1 MADHRTVATT
11 QRWVSLKGRGAA
23 TVAVR
28 GWEANLLTG
37 SELRIGLFGEWTL
50 TSGARSSSELSRRLS
65 ETPRP
70 TKISFDARE
79 LGAWDN
85 VLIDFLN
92 KLEAIADERGVEVDR
107 SALPG
112 GVGRLVALARA
123 VPERQGARRTQQ
135 RPDLLTRLGTG
146 SLNFFA
152 TTADFVGFLGDVVIG
167 IGRLIIG
174 RARLRRSDLM
184 LVIEDC
190 GPGALPIVALISF
203 LIGLILAFVGAIQLQ
218 QFGAAI
224 FVANL
229 VGIAIVREMGAM
241 MTAILM
247 SGRTGAAFA
256 ANLGTM
262 QVSDEI
268 SALQTLGIPPMEFLV
283 LPRIVA
289 LSLMMPLLTVFANIV
304 GMLGG
309 MLIAWMMLDVAPIT
323 YYNQTSGA
331 VGLND
336 WAIGLVK
343 AVLFGA
349 IVAVVGCWRGMRCE
363 RSAAA
368 VGAAATSAVV
378 LCIVLII
385 LVDATATVICTTL
398 KI

>member
-1 MADHRTVATT
+1 M
-11 QRWVSLKGRGAA
+11 
-23 TVAVR
+23 VAVTHGSLSPR
-28 GWEANLLTG
+28 GKRSANAAPKGWEENLLSDG
-37 SELRIGLFGEWTL
+37 ELRVRLFDEWVL
-50 TSGARSSSELSRRLS
+50 ASGTRSSTELSRRLS
-65 ETPRP
+65 ESPSP
-70 TKISFDARE
+70 KKISFDSRE

-85 VLIDFLN
+85 VLINFLN
-92 KLEAIADERGVEVDR
+92 KLEALAGERGIAVDR
-107 SALPG
+107 SGLPG
-112 GVGRLVALARA
+112 GVQRLVGLARA

-135 RPDLLTRLGTG
+135 RSDFLTRIGQG
-146 SLNFFA
+146 SLGFFA
-152 TTADFVGFLGDVVIG
+152 TTADFVMFLGEAIIG
-167 IGRLIIG
+167 VGHMLVG
-174 RARLRRSDLM
+174 RARLRGSDLM
-184 LVIEDC
+184 LAIEDC
-190 GPGALPIVALISF
+190 GPSALPIVALISF

-229 VGIAIVREMGAM
+229 VGVAMVREMGAM

-262 QVSDEI
+262 QVSDEV

-289 LSLMMPLLTVFANIV
+289 LSLMMPLLTVFANVV
-304 GMLGG
+304 GILGG
-309 MLIAWMMLDVAPIT
+309 MLIAWLMLDIAPIT

-331 VGLND
+331 VGMND
-336 WAIGLVK
+336 WAVGLVK
-343 AVLFGA
+343 SILFGA
-349 IVAVVGCWRGMRCE
+349 VVAIVGCWRGMRCQ

-368 VGAAATSAVV
+368 VGGAATSAVV

-385 LVDATATVICTTL
+385 IIDATATVICTTL

>member
-1 MADHRTVATT
+1 MVATT
-11 QRWVSLKGRGAA
+11 QSAVGLRENERGTSAHK
-23 TVAVR
+23 
-28 GWEANLLTG
+28 GWEANRVADGEVRVRL
-37 SELRIGLFGEWTL
+37 IGEWVL
-50 TSGARSSSELSRRLS
+50 ASGARSPTELSRQLNES
-65 ETPRP
+65 PPP
-70 TKISFDARE
+70 TKVSFDARE
-79 LGAWDN
+79 LAAWDN
-85 VLIDFLN
+85 VLINFLD
-92 KLEAIADERGVEVDR
+92 KLEAIAGERGVAVDR
-107 SALPG
+107 SGLPG
-112 GVGRLVALARA
+112 GVQRLLALARA
-123 VPERQGARRTQQ
+123 VPERQGARRTQE
-135 RPDLLTRLGTG
+135 RPDLLTRVGRSSLG
-146 SLNFFA
+146 FFA
-152 TTADFVGFLGDVVIG
+152 MTADLISFLGETVIG
-167 IGRLIIG
+167 IGRIFVG

-184 LVIEDC
+184 LAIEDC
-190 GPGALPIVALISF
+190 GPTALPIVALISF
-203 LIGLILAFVGAIQLQ
+203 LVGLILAFVGAIQLQ

-229 VGIAIVREMGAM
+229 VGIAMVREMGAM

-262 QVSDEI
+262 QVSDEV

-283 LPRIVA
+283 VPRVIA

-309 MLIAWMMLDVAPIT
+309 MLIGILMLDISPIT

-336 WAIGLVK
+336 WTVGLVK
-343 AVLFGA
+343 ALLFGA
-349 IVAVVGCWRGMRCE
+349 VVAIVGCWRGMRCQ

-368 VGAAATSAVV
+368 VGGAATTAVV

-385 LVDATATVICTTL
+385 IIDATATVICTTL

>member
-1 MADHRTVATT
+1 MV
-11 QRWVSLKGRGAA
+11 AA
-23 TVAVR
+23 THGSLSPRGKRSANAAPK
-28 GWEANLLTG
+28 GWEENLLSDG
-37 SELRIGLFGEWTL
+37 ELRVRLFDEWVL
-50 TSGARSSSELSRRLS
+50 ASGTRSSTELSRRLS
-65 ETPRP
+65 ESPSP
-70 TKISFDARE
+70 KKISFDSRQ

-85 VLIDFLN
+85 VLINFLK
-92 KLEAIADERGVEVDR
+92 KLEALASERGIAVDR
-107 SALPG
+107 SGLPG
-112 GVGRLVALARA
+112 GVQRLVRLARA

-135 RPDLLTRLGTG
+135 RSDFLTRIGQG
-146 SLNFFA
+146 SLGFFA
-152 TTADFVGFLGDVVIG
+152 TTADFVTFLGEAIIG
-167 IGRLIIG
+167 VGHMLVG
-174 RARLRRSDLM
+174 RARLRGSDLM
-184 LVIEDC
+184 LALEDC
-190 GPGALPIVALISF
+190 GPSALPIVALISF

-229 VGIAIVREMGAM
+229 VGVAMVREMGAM

-262 QVSDEI
+262 QVSDEV

-289 LSLMMPLLTVFANIV
+289 LSLMMPLLTVFANVAGI
-304 GMLGG
+304 LGG
-309 MLIAWMMLDVAPIT
+309 MLIAWLMLDIAPIT

-331 VGLND
+331 VGMND
-336 WAIGLVK
+336 WAVGLVK
-343 AVLFGA
+343 SILFGA
-349 IVAVVGCWRGMRCE
+349 VVAIVGCWRGMRCQ

-368 VGAAATSAVV
+368 VGGAATSAVV

-385 LVDATATVICTTL
+385 IIDATATVICTTL

>member
-1 MADHRTVATT
+1 MVATT
-11 QRWVSLKGRGAA
+11 QS
-23 TVAVR
+23 AVGLR
-28 GWEANLLTG
+28 ENARSTSAHKGWEANRVADGEVRVRL
-37 SELRIGLFGEWTL
+37 IGEWVL
-50 TSGARSSSELSRRLS
+50 ASGARSPTELSHQLNES
-65 ETPRP
+65 PPP
-70 TKISFDARE
+70 TKVSFDARE

-85 VLIDFLN
+85 VLINFLD
-92 KLEAIADERGVEVDR
+92 KLEAIAGERSVAVDR
-107 SALPG
+107 SGLPG
-112 GVGRLVALARA
+112 GVQRLLALARA
-123 VPERQGARRTQQ
+123 VPERQGARRTQE
-135 RPDLLTRLGTG
+135 RPDLLTRVGSSSLG
-146 SLNFFA
+146 FFA
-152 TTADFVGFLGDVVIG
+152 MMADLISFLGEAVIG
-167 IGRLIIG
+167 IGRIFVG

-184 LVIEDC
+184 LAIEDC
-190 GPGALPIVALISF
+190 GPTALPIVALISF
-203 LIGLILAFVGAIQLQ
+203 LVGLILAFVGAIQLQ

-229 VGIAIVREMGAM
+229 VGIAMVREMGAM

-262 QVSDEI
+262 QVSDEV

-283 LPRIVA
+283 VPRIVA

-309 MLIAWMMLDVAPIT
+309 MLIGILMLDISPIT

-336 WAIGLVK
+336 WAVGLVK
-343 AVLFGA
+343 ALLFGA
-349 IVAVVGCWRGMRCE
+349 VVAIVGCWRGMRCQ

-368 VGAAATSAVV
+368 VGGAATSAVV

-385 LVDATATVICTTL
+385 IIDATATVICTTL

>member
-1 MADHRTVATT
+1 MVATT
-11 QRWVSLKGRGAA
+11 EALAGPQVH
-23 TVAVR
+23 R
-28 GWEANLLTG
+28 GWEANSLAAG
-37 SELRIGLFGEWTL
+37 ELSIRLFGEWTL
-50 TSGARSSSELSRRLS
+50 ASGARSSAELSRRLG

-70 TKISFDARE
+70 TKITFDARD
-79 LGAWDN
+79 LQAWDN
-85 VLIDFLN
+85 VLIDFLS
-92 KLEAIADERGVEVDR
+92 KLETIAGDSGIAVDR
-107 SALPG
+107 SGLPG
-112 GVGRLVALARA
+112 GAQRLVALARA
-123 VPERQGARRTQQ
+123 VPERTGARRDQQ
-135 RPDLLTRLGTG
+135 RPDLFTRVGRSSLDFFSTAGDFIGFFGEALIG
-146 SLNFFA
+146 SSRML
-152 TTADFVGFLGDVVIG
+152 L
-167 IGRLIIG
+167 G

-190 GPGALPIVALISF
+190 GPSALPIVALIGF

-229 VGIAIVREMGAM
+229 VGIAMVREMGAM

-262 QVSDEI
+262 QVSDEV

-283 LPRIVA
+283 VPRIVA
-289 LSLMMPLLTVFANIV
+289 LSLMMPLLTIFANIA

-309 MLIAWMMLDVAPIT
+309 LLIGTLMLDISPIA

-331 VGLND
+331 VGIND
-336 WAIGLVK
+336 WAVGLVK

-349 IVAVVGCWRGMRCE
+349 VVATVGCWRGMRCR

-368 VGAAATSAVV
+368 VGGAATSAVV
-378 LCIVLII
+378 LSIVLII
-385 LVDATATVICTTL
+385 IIDATATVICTTL

>member
-1 MADHRTVATT
+1 MVATT
-11 QRWVSLKGRGAA
+11 DVSASLRETGSATAA
-23 TVAVR
+23 HK
-28 GWEANLLTG
+28 GWEVNLLAAG
-37 SELRIGLFGEWTL
+37 ELQVRLFGEWVL
-50 TSGARSSSELSRRLS
+50 ASGARSAAELSGRLG

-79 LGAWDN
+79 VGAWDN
-85 VLIDFLN
+85 VLIDFLS
-92 KLEAIADERGVEVDR
+92 KLETIAGERSIAVDR
-107 SALPG
+107 SGLPG
-112 GVGRLVALARA
+112 GVQRLVALARA
-123 VPERQGARRTQQ
+123 VPERAGARRTQQ
-135 RPDLLTRLGTG
+135 RPDLLTRVGRN
-146 SLNFFA
+146 SLSFFA
-152 TTADFVGFLGDVVIG
+152 MTADFVVFLGEALIG
-167 IGRLIIG
+167 IGRMLVG

-184 LVIEDC
+184 LTIEDC
-190 GPGALPIVALISF
+190 GPSALPIVALISF
-203 LIGLILAFVGAIQLQ
+203 LVGLILAFVGAIQLQ

-229 VGIAIVREMGAM
+229 VGIAMVREMGAM

-262 QVSDEI
+262 QVSDEV

-283 LPRIVA
+283 VPRIVA

-309 MLIAWMMLDVAPIT
+309 LLIGTLMLDISPIA

-331 VGLND
+331 VGIND
-336 WAIGLVK
+336 WMVGLVK

-349 IVAVVGCWRGMRCE
+349 VVAIVGCWRGMRCQ

-368 VGAAATSAVV
+368 VGSAATSAVV

-385 LVDATATVICTTL
+385 IIDATATVICTTL

>member
-1 MADHRTVATT
+1 MVATT
-11 QRWVSLKGRGAA
+11 RSPGRLDRPTTGAHG
-23 TVAVR
+23 
-28 GWEANLLTG
+28 GWDADPLTAG
-37 SELRIGLFGEWTL
+37 ELRIRLYGEWVL
-50 TSGARSSSELSRRLS
+50 SGGARSAAEISRRLTSAPQPSQISFDSSEL
-65 ETPRP
+65 E
-70 TKISFDARE
+70 
-79 LGAWDN
+79 AWDS
-85 VLIDFLN
+85 VLVNFLT
-92 KLEAIADERGVEVDR
+92 KLEAAAGERGIAIDH
-107 SALPG
+107 SGLPG
-112 GVGRLVALARA
+112 GVQRLVALARA

-135 RPDLLTRLGTG
+135 RSDLLTRVGG
-146 SLNFFA
+146 SSLSFFA
-152 TTADFVGFLGDVVIG
+152 MAADLITFLGEALIG
-167 IGRLIIG
+167 IGRMLIG

-184 LVIEDC
+184 IAIEDC
-190 GPGALPIVALISF
+190 GPNALPIVALISF
-203 LIGLILAFVGAIQLQ
+203 LVGLILAFVGAIQLE

-229 VGIAIVREMGAM
+229 VGIAMAREMGAM

-262 QVSDEI
+262 QVSDEV

-309 MLIAWMMLDVAPIT
+309 LLIGTLMLDITPIA
-323 YYNQTSGA
+323 YYNQTIGA
-331 VGLND
+331 VGIDD
-336 WAIGLVK
+336 WAVGLVK

-349 IVAVVGCWRGMRCE
+349 VVALVGCWRGMRCQ

-385 LVDATATVICTTL
+385 LIVAIATVICTTL

>member
-1 MADHRTVATT
+1 MVATT
-11 QRWVSLKGRGAA
+11 TTQSSGRVRRSTTNAH
-23 TVAVR
+23 R
-28 GWEANLLTG
+28 GWEVDLLAPG
-37 SELRIGLFGEWTL
+37 ELRIRLYGEWVL
-50 TSGARSSSELSRRLS
+50 SSGARSPAELSRLLGEAPHPS
-65 ETPRP
+65 Q
-70 TKISFDARE
+70 ISFDSSE

-85 VLIDFLN
+85 VLINFLD
-92 KLEAIADERGVEVDR
+92 KIEAVAGERGIVVER
-107 SALPG
+107 SGLPG
-112 GVGRLVALARA
+112 GVERLIGLARS
-123 VPERQGARRTQQ
+123 VPERQGARRTQR
-135 RPDLLTRLGTG
+135 RPDLLTGIGQSSLGF
-146 SLNFFA
+146 LE
-152 TTADFVGFLGDVVIG
+152 TASDFVTFLGEALIG
-167 IGRLIIG
+167 VGRMLVG

-184 LVIEDC
+184 LAIEDC
-190 GPGALPIVALISF
+190 GPAALPIVALISF

-229 VGIAIVREMGAM
+229 VGIAMVREMGAM

-289 LSLMMPLLTVFANIV
+289 LSVMMPLLTVFANIV

-309 MLIAWMMLDVAPIT
+309 LLISWLMLDIAPIT

-331 VGLND
+331 VGMND
-336 WAIGLVK
+336 WAVGLVK
-343 AVLFGA
+343 SMLFGMV
-349 IVAVVGCWRGMRCE
+349 VALVGCWRGMRCQ

-368 VGAAATSAVV
+368 VGSAATSAVV

-385 LVDATATVICTTL
+385 LIDATATVLCTTL

>member
-1 MADHRTVATT
+1 MV
-11 QRWVSLKGRGAA
+11 AA
-23 TVAVR
+23 TQGSVSSRER
-28 GWEANLLTG
+28 GSATASHKGWKANLLAAG
-37 SELRIGLFGEWTL
+37 ELRIRLFGEWVL
-50 TSGARSSSELSRRLS
+50 ASGARSSTELSHRLS
-65 ETPRP
+65 ELPRP
-70 TKISFDARE
+70 TKISFDADE

-85 VLIDFLN
+85 VLVDFLS
-92 KLEAIADERGVEVDR
+92 KIEASAGERGVAVDR
-107 SALPG
+107 SGLPG
-112 GVGRLVALARA
+112 GVQRLVGLARA

-135 RPDLLTRLGTG
+135 RPDLLTQVGRS
-146 SLNFFA
+146 SLSFFA
-152 TTADFVGFLGDVVIG
+152 TTADFVSFLGEAIIG
-167 IGRLIIG
+167 IGRMLVG
-174 RARLRRSDLM
+174 KARLRRSDLM
-184 LVIEDC
+184 LAIEDC
-190 GPGALPIVALISF
+190 GPSALPIAALISF
-203 LIGLILAFVGAIQLQ
+203 LVGLILD
-218 QFGAAI
+218 
-224 FVANL
+224 L
-229 VGIAIVREMGAM
+229 VGIAMVREMGAM

-262 QVSDEI
+262 QVSDEV

-283 LPRIVA
+283 VPRIVA

-309 MLIAWMMLDVAPIT
+309 MLIGVLMLDISPIT

-331 VGLND
+331 VGIND
-336 WAIGLVK
+336 WAVGLVK

-349 IVAVVGCWRGMRCE
+349 VVAIVGCWRGMRCQ

-385 LVDATATVICTTL
+385 IIDATATVICTVL

>member
-1 MADHRTVATT
+1 MV
-11 QRWVSLKGRGAA
+11 AA
-23 TVAVR
+23 TQGSVSSRERGSATASHK
-28 GWEANLLTG
+28 GWEANLLAAG
-37 SELRIGLFGEWTL
+37 ELRIRLFGEWVL
-50 TSGARSSSELSRRLS
+50 ASGARSSTELSHRLS
-65 ETPRP
+65 AIPRP
-70 TKISFDARE
+70 TKISFDADE

-85 VLIDFLN
+85 VLVDFLS
-92 KLEAIADERGVEVDR
+92 KIEASAGERGVAVDR
-107 SALPG
+107 SGLPG
-112 GVGRLVALARA
+112 GVQRLVGLARA

-135 RPDLLTRLGTG
+135 RPDLLTQVGRS
-146 SLNFFA
+146 SLSFFA
-152 TTADFVGFLGDVVIG
+152 TTADFVSFLGEAIIG
-167 IGRLIIG
+167 IGRMLVG
-174 RARLRRSDLM
+174 KARLRRSDLM
-184 LVIEDC
+184 LAIEDC
-190 GPGALPIVALISF
+190 GPSALPIAALISF
-203 LIGLILAFVGAIQLQ
+203 LVGLILAFVGAIQLQ

-229 VGIAIVREMGAM
+229 VGIAMVREMGAM

-262 QVSDEI
+262 QVSDEV

-283 LPRIVA
+283 VPRIVA

-309 MLIAWMMLDVAPIT
+309 MLIGVLMLDISPIT

-331 VGLND
+331 VGIND
-336 WAIGLVK
+336 WAVGLVK

-349 IVAVVGCWRGMRCE
+349 VVAIVGCWRGMRCQ

-385 LVDATATVICTTL
+385 IIDATATVICTVL

>member
-1 MADHRTVATT
+1 MV
-11 QRWVSLKGRGAA
+11 
-23 TVAVR
+23 
-28 GWEANLLTG
+28 
-37 SELRIGLFGEWTL
+37 
-50 TSGARSSSELSRRLS
+50 
-65 ETPRP
+65 
-70 TKISFDARE
+70 
-79 LGAWDN
+79 LGQ
-85 VLIDFLN
+85 L
-92 KLEAIADERGVEVDR
+92 
-107 SALPG
+107 
-112 GVGRLVALARA
+112 VGLARA
-123 VPERQGARRTQQ
+123 VPERQGARPTQR

-146 SLNFFA
+146 SLSFIA
-152 TTADFVGFLGDVVIG
+152 TTADFVDFLGEALIG
-167 IGRLIIG
+167 IGRMLVG

-184 LVIEDC
+184 LAIEDC
-190 GPGALPIVALISF
+190 GPSAFPIAALISF
-203 LIGLILAFVGAIQLQ
+203 LVGLILAFVGAIQLQ

-229 VGIAIVREMGAM
+229 VGIAMVREMGAM

-262 QVSDEI
+262 QVSDEV
-268 SALQTLGIPPMEFLV
+268 SALQTLGIPPIEFLV
-283 LPRIVA
+283 VPRVVA

-309 MLIAWMMLDVAPIT
+309 MLIGVLMLGISPIT

-331 VGLND
+331 VGIND
-336 WAIGLVK
+336 WAVGLVK

-349 IVAVVGCWRGMRCE
+349 VVAIVGCWRGMRCQ

-385 LVDATATVICTTL
+385 IIDATATVICTIL

>member
-1 MADHRTVATT
+1 MVETTRAPGRLERPPTAAAGGWTAD
-11 QRWVSLKGRGAA
+11 
-23 TVAVR
+23 
-28 GWEANLLTG
+28 LLTPG
-37 SELRIGLFGEWTL
+37 ELTVRLYGEWVL
-50 TSGARSSSELSRRLS
+50 SSGARSAAEISKRLS
-65 ETPRP
+65 GAPRP
-70 TKISFDARE
+70 SRISFDSRALE
-79 LGAWDN
+79 AWDN
-85 VLIDFLN
+85 ILINFLT
-92 KLEAIADERGVEVDR
+92 KLEAAAAERGVTVDH
-107 SALPG
+107 SGLPG
-112 GVGRLVALARA
+112 GVQRLVALARA

-135 RPDLLTRLGTG
+135 RPDLLTRVG
-146 SLNFFA
+146 SSSISFSMS
-152 TTADFVGFLGDVVIG
+152 ADLITFLGEALIG
-167 IGRLIIG
+167 IGRMLVG
-174 RARLRRSDLM
+174 RARFRRSDLM
-184 LVIEDC
+184 IAIEDC
-190 GPGALPIVALISF
+190 GPNALPIVALISF
-203 LIGLILAFVGAIQLQ
+203 LVGLILAFVGAIQLE

-224 FVANL
+224 LVANL
-229 VGIAIVREMGAM
+229 VGIAMAREMGAM

-262 QVSDEI
+262 QVSDEV

-309 MLIAWMMLDVAPIT
+309 LLIGTLMLDITPIA
-323 YYNQTSGA
+323 YYNQTIGA
-331 VGLND
+331 VGIND
-336 WAIGLVK
+336 WAVGLVK

-349 IVAVVGCWRGMRCE
+349 VVALVGCWRGMRCQ

-385 LVDATATVICTTL
+385 SIDAIATVICTTL

>member
-1 MADHRTVATT
+1 
-11 QRWVSLKGRGAA
+11 
-23 TVAVR
+23 
-28 GWEANLLTG
+28 
-37 SELRIGLFGEWTL
+37 LFGEWVL
-50 TSGARSSSELSRRLS
+50 ASGARSSTELSHRLS

-70 TKISFDARE
+70 AKISFDAGE

-85 VLIDFLN
+85 VLVDFLS
-92 KLEAIADERGVEVDR
+92 KIEASAGERGVAVDR
-107 SALPG
+107 SGLPG
-112 GVGRLVALARA
+112 GVQRLVGLARA
-123 VPERQGARRTQQ
+123 VPERQGARRAQQ
-135 RPDLLTRLGTG
+135 RLDLLTRVGAG
-146 SLNFFA
+146 SLGFFA
-152 TTADFVGFLGDVVIG
+152 TAADFVSFLGEAIIG
-167 IGRLIIG
+167 IGRMLVG
-174 RARLRRSDLM
+174 KARLRRSDLM
-184 LVIEDC
+184 LAIEDC
-190 GPGALPIVALISF
+190 GPSALPIAALISF
-203 LIGLILAFVGAIQLQ
+203 LVGLILAFVGAIQLQ

-229 VGIAIVREMGAM
+229 VGIAMVREMGAM

-262 QVSDEI
+262 QVSDEV

-283 LPRIVA
+283 VPRIVA

-309 MLIAWMMLDVAPIT
+309 MLIGVLMLDISPIT

-331 VGLND
+331 VRIND
-336 WAIGLVK
+336 WAVGLVK

-349 IVAVVGCWRGMRCE
+349 VVAIVGCWRGMRCQ

-385 LVDATATVICTTL
+385 IIDATATVICTVL

>member
-1 MADHRTVATT
+1 MVATT
-11 QRWVSLKGRGAA
+11 TTQTSGSVIRPTTDSHQ
-23 TVAVR
+23 
-28 GWEANLLTG
+28 GWEADLLTAD
-37 SELRIGLFGEWTL
+37 ELQIRLYGEWIL
-50 TSGARSSSELSRRLS
+50 SSGARSPAKLLQRLREAPQPS
-65 ETPRP
+65 Q
-70 TKISFDARE
+70 ISFDSTE

-85 VLIDFLN
+85 VLINFLD
-92 KLEAIADERGVEVDR
+92 KIEAVAGERGIVVE
-107 SALPG
+107 SSGLPG
-112 GVGRLVALARA
+112 GVQRLVDLAHS
-123 VPERQGARRTQQ
+123 VPERQGARRAQEHA
-135 RPDLLTRLGTG
+135 DLFTRVGRGTLAFLGTAG
-146 SLNFFA
+146 
-152 TTADFVGFLGDVVIG
+152 DFVTFLGEALIG
-167 IGRLIIG
+167 VGRMLVG

-184 LVIEDC
+184 LAIEDC
-190 GPGALPIVALISF
+190 GPAALPIVALISF

-229 VGIAIVREMGAM
+229 VGIAMVREMGAM

-289 LSLMMPLLTVFANIV
+289 LSVMMPLLTVFANIV

-309 MLIAWMMLDVAPIT
+309 LLISWLMLDIAPIT

-331 VGLND
+331 VGMND
-336 WAIGLVK
+336 WAVGLVK
-343 AVLFGA
+343 SVLFGMV
-349 IVAVVGCWRGMRCE
+349 VALVGCWRGMRCR

-368 VGAAATSAVV
+368 VGDAATSAVV

-385 LVDATATVICTTL
+385 LIDATATVLCTTL

>member
-1 MADHRTVATT
+1 MVATT
-11 QRWVSLKGRGAA
+11 QSAVSPRESGRGTPAPE
-23 TVAVR
+23 
-28 GWEANLLTG
+28 GWEANLLTDG
-37 SELRIGLFGEWTL
+37 ELRVRLLGEWVL
-50 TSGARSSSELSRRLS
+50 ASGARSVSELSRQLNES
-65 ETPRP
+65 LPP
-70 TKISFDARE
+70 TKVSFDARE

-85 VLIDFLN
+85 ILINFLG
-92 KLEAIADERGVEVDR
+92 KLEAIAGDRGVAVDR
-107 SALPG
+107 AGLPG
-112 GVGRLVALARA
+112 GVQRLLALASA

-135 RPDLLTRLGTG
+135 RPDLLTRVGRS
-146 SLNFFA
+146 SLDFFA
-152 TTADFVGFLGDVVIG
+152 MTGDFISFLGEAVIG
-167 IGRLIIG
+167 IGRLFVG

-184 LVIEDC
+184 LAIEDC
-190 GPGALPIVALISF
+190 GPAALPIVALISF
-203 LIGLILAFVGAIQLQ
+203 LVGLILAFVGAIQLQ

-229 VGIAIVREMGAM
+229 VGIAMVREMGAM

-247 SGRTGAAFA
+247 SGRTGASFA

-262 QVSDEI
+262 QVSDEV

-283 LPRIVA
+283 VPRIVA

-309 MLIAWMMLDVAPIT
+309 MLIGILMLDITPIT

-336 WAIGLVK
+336 WAVGLVK

-349 IVAVVGCWRGMRCE
+349 VVAIVGCWRGMRCQ

-368 VGAAATSAVV
+368 VGSAATTAVV

-385 LVDATATVICTTL
+385 IIDATATVICTTL

>member
-1 MADHRTVATT
+1 MVATT
-11 QRWVSLKGRGAA
+11 QSAVSSRESGRGASA
-23 TVAVR
+23 HK
-28 GWEANLLTG
+28 GWEAILLPDD
-37 SELRIGLFGEWTL
+37 ELRVRLLGEWVL
-50 TSGARSSSELSRRLS
+50 ASGARSASELSGQLNER
-65 ETPRP
+65 PPP
-70 TKISFDARE
+70 TKVSFDARE

-85 VLIDFLN
+85 VLINFLG
-92 KLEAIADERGVEVDR
+92 KLEAIAGERGVAVDR
-107 SALPG
+107 AGLPG
-112 GVGRLVALARA
+112 GVQRLLALARA

-135 RPDLLTRLGTG
+135 RPDLLTRVGRSTLG
-146 SLNFFA
+146 FFA
-152 TTADFVGFLGDVVIG
+152 TTADFIGFLGEAVIG
-167 IGRLIIG
+167 IGRMFVG

-184 LVIEDC
+184 LAIEDC
-190 GPGALPIVALISF
+190 GPTALPIVALISF
-203 LIGLILAFVGAIQLQ
+203 LVGLILAFVGAIQLQ

-229 VGIAIVREMGAM
+229 VGIAMVREMGAM

-262 QVSDEI
+262 QVSDEV

-283 LPRIVA
+283 VPRIVA

-309 MLIAWMMLDVAPIT
+309 MLIGILMLDISPIT

-336 WAIGLVK
+336 WAVGLVK
-343 AVLFGA
+343 ALLFGA
-349 IVAVVGCWRGMRCE
+349 VVAIVGCWRGMRCQ

-368 VGAAATSAVV
+368 VGGAATSAVV

-385 LVDATATVICTTL
+385 IIDATATVICTTL

>member
-1 MADHRTVATT
+1 MAATT
-11 QRWVSLKGRGAA
+11 QSAVSLREREHGTAA
-23 TVAVR
+23 HK
-28 GWEANLLTG
+28 GWETNFSTAG
-37 SELRIGLFGEWTL
+37 ELRVRLFGDWVL
-50 TSGARSSSELSRRLS
+50 ASGVRSSTELSRRLS

-70 TKISFDARE
+70 TKISFDVRE

-85 VLIDFLN
+85 VLIEFLT
-92 KLEAIADERGVEVDR
+92 KLEVIASERGVEVDR

-112 GVGRLVALARA
+112 GVERLVALARA
-123 VPERQGARRTQQ
+123 VPERVGARHTPQ
-135 RPDLLTRLGTG
+135 RLDLLTRVGAG
-146 SLNFFA
+146 SLRFSA
-152 TTADFVGFLGDVVIG
+152 SAADFVIFLGEAIIG
-167 IGRLIIG
+167 IGRLLIG
-174 RARLRRSDLM
+174 KARLRRSDLM
-184 LVIEDC
+184 LAIEDC
-190 GPGALPIVALISF
+190 GPDALPIVALISF
-203 LIGLILAFVGAIQLQ
+203 LIGLILAFVGAVELQ
-218 QFGAAI
+218 RFGAAVY
-224 FVANL
+224 VADL
-229 VGIAIVREMGAM
+229 VGIAMVREMGAI

-289 LSLMMPLLTVFANIV
+289 LSLMMPLLTIFANIV

-309 MLIAWMMLDVAPIT
+309 MLIAALMLDITPIA
-323 YYNQTSGA
+323 YYNQTIGA
-331 VGLND
+331 VAMND
-336 WAIGLVK
+336 WAVGLVK
-343 AVLFGA
+343 AFLFGA
-349 IVAVVGCWRGMRCE
+349 VVAIVGCWRGMRCR

-385 LVDATATVICTTL
+385 VIDATATVICTTL

>member
-1 MADHRTVATT
+1 MAATT
-11 QRWVSLKGRGAA
+11 QSAASLRERERGAGA
-23 TVAVR
+23 HK
-28 GWEANLLTG
+28 GWEANLSAAG
-37 SELRIGLFGEWTL
+37 ELRVRLFGDWVL
-50 TSGARSSSELSRRLS
+50 ASGVRSSAELSRRLS

-85 VLIDFLN
+85 ILIEFLT
-92 KLEAIADERGVEVDR
+92 KLEAVAGERGVEVDC

-112 GVGRLVALARA
+112 GVERLVALARA
-123 VPERQGARRTQQ
+123 VPERVGARQTPQAL
-135 RPDLLTRLGTG
+135 DLLTRVGAG
-146 SLNFFA
+146 SLSFFA
-152 TTADFVGFLGDVVIG
+152 STADLVTFLGEAIIG
-167 IGRLIIG
+167 IGRLLIG
-174 RARLRRSDLM
+174 KARLRRSDLM
-184 LVIEDC
+184 LAIEDC
-190 GPGALPIVALISF
+190 GPDALPIVALTSF
-203 LIGLILAFVGAIQLQ
+203 LIGLILAFVGAVQFQ
-218 QFGAAI
+218 RFGAAVY
-224 FVANL
+224 VADL
-229 VGIAIVREMGAM
+229 VGIGMVRELGAM

-262 QVSDEI
+262 QVGDEV
-268 SALQTLGIPPMEFLV
+268 SALLTLGIPPMEFLV

-309 MLIAWMMLDVAPIT
+309 MLIAALMLDIT
-323 YYNQTSGA
+323 PLAYYNETIGA
-331 VGLND
+331 VEMND
-336 WAIGLVK
+336 WAVGLVK
-343 AVLFGA
+343 AFLFGA
-349 IVAVVGCWRGMRCE
+349 VVAIVGCWRGMRCR

-385 LVDATATVICTTL
+385 VIDATVTVICTTL

>member
-1 MADHRTVATT
+1 MIATT
-11 QRWVSLKGRGAA
+11 RSPRRLESPTISAQG
-23 TVAVR
+23 
-28 GWEANLLTG
+28 GWDADPLSAG
-37 SELRIGLFGEWTL
+37 ELRIRLYGQWVLSG
-50 TSGARSSSELSRRLS
+50 GARSAAEISKRLS
-65 ETPRP
+65 GAPRP
-70 TKISFDARE
+70 SRISFDSRALE
-79 LGAWDN
+79 AWDN
-85 VLIDFLN
+85 ILINFLT
-92 KLEAIADERGVEVDR
+92 KLEAAAAERGATVDR
-107 SALPG
+107 SGLPG
-112 GVGRLVALARA
+112 GVQRLVALARA

-135 RPDLLTRLGTG
+135 RPDLLTRVG
-146 SLNFFA
+146 SSSLSFLA
-152 TTADFVGFLGDVVIG
+152 MAADLITFLGEALIG
-167 IGRLIIG
+167 IGRMLVG

-184 LVIEDC
+184 LAIEDC
-190 GPGALPIVALISF
+190 GPSALPIAALISF
-203 LIGLILAFVGAIQLQ
+203 LVGLILAFVGAIQLQ

-229 VGIAIVREMGAM
+229 VGIAMVREMGAM

-262 QVSDEI
+262 QVSDEV

-283 LPRIVA
+283 VPRIVA

-309 MLIAWMMLDVAPIT
+309 MLIGVLMLDITPIT

-331 VGLND
+331 VGIND
-336 WAIGLVK
+336 WAVGLVK

-349 IVAVVGCWRGMRCE
+349 VVAIVGCWRGMRCQ

-385 LVDATATVICTTL
+385 LIDATATVICTTL

>member
-1 MADHRTVATT
+1 VD
-11 QRWVSLKGRGAA
+11 SLTAG
-23 TVAVR
+23 
-28 GWEANLLTG
+28 
-37 SELRIGLFGEWTL
+37 ELRIRLYGEWVL
-50 TSGARSSSELSRRLS
+50 SGGARSAAEISRRLS
-65 ETPRP
+65 SAPRP
-70 TKISFDARE
+70 SQICFDSS
-79 LGAWDN
+79 
-85 VLIDFLN
+85 
-92 KLEAIADERGVEVDR
+92 KLEAWDSVLVNFLTKLETAANERGIAVDH
-107 SALPG
+107 SGLPG
-112 GVGRLVALARA
+112 GVQRLVALARA

-135 RPDLLTRLGTG
+135 RSDLLTRVGG
-146 SLNFFA
+146 SSLSFFA
-152 TTADFVGFLGDVVIG
+152 MAADLITFLGEALIG
-167 IGRLIIG
+167 IGRMLIG

-184 LVIEDC
+184 IAIEDC
-190 GPGALPIVALISF
+190 GPNALPIVALISF
-203 LIGLILAFVGAIQLQ
+203 LVGLILAFVGAIQLE

-229 VGIAIVREMGAM
+229 VGIAMAREMGAM

-262 QVSDEI
+262 QVSDEV

-309 MLIAWMMLDVAPIT
+309 LLIGILMLDITPIA
-323 YYNQTSGA
+323 YYNQTIGT
-331 VGLND
+331 VGIND
-336 WAIGLVK
+336 WAVGLVK

-349 IVAVVGCWRGMRCE
+349 VVALVGCWQGMRCQ

-385 LVDATATVICTTL
+385 SIDAIATVICTTL